1 MPTLDI
7 SLTPQ
12 LAAFVEDEIRAG
24 RADSPSEVIGHALAA
39 ALRQRELHEA
49 KLERLRAEIAV
60 GLAQAEAA
68 DILETSAAEILSSV
82 REHRASGH
90 RS

>member
-24 RADSPSEVIGHALAA
+24 RADSPSEVIRHASAA